1 MSSTLPTQQFTY
13 REQNAQTSALTLD
26 RSGTMRIDLRT
37 LWRVCLKW
45 LRAGWLILAVLFA
58 VHSGAIRPM
67 RVFRGIAHERATG
80 LAAIESNRHWLVPV
94 PESVDTAILTAGI
107 VGGVP
112 GGITAGAVGSAYQK
126 GVSGTPDDRKLVST
140 SSFDLLVKHP
150 AEAAARIRLL
160 TERVGGF
167 LVKSQTNGA
176 QDATSA
182 SIVVRVPAARFAE
195 LAAEVRKI
203 GMRVES
209 EEMQSEDVT
218 RQYVDQQAH
227 LRNLRAQE
235 AQYLSILKQAR
246 TVKDTL
252 EVSEKMNG
260 VRREIEQQQAEF
272 ETLSRQVETVAV
284 SVSLHSEAQAQVFGV
299 PWRPAYEL
307 KFAMAQGLEGLA
319 NYATSMLGLLF
330 YLPAILLWLA
340 TILVGAALGWRLL
353 RLGTRVLFAP
363 KGTGGIETAQSL
375 TN

>member
-1 MSSTLPTQQFTY
+1 
-13 REQNAQTSALTLD
+13 
-26 RSGTMRIDLRT
+26 MRID
-37 LWRVCLKW
+37 WRRFWQGSKKW
-45 LRAGWLILAVLFA
+45 LKTGWLILAVLFA
-58 VHSGAIRPM
+58 VHSGVVRPM
-67 RVFRGIAHERATG
+67 QAFRGIAMERTAG
-80 LAAIESNRHWLVPV
+80 LAAIESTRHWLVPV
-94 PESVDTAILTAGI
+94 SDSVDSATLAAGI

-112 GGITAGAVGSAYQK
+112 GGISSGVGATMYQK
-126 GVSGTPDDRKLVST
+126 GVSGTPDDHKLVST

-150 AEAAARIRLL
+150 AEVAERIRFL

-195 LAAEVRKI
+195 VAAEIRKL
-203 GMRVES
+203 GVRVEN

-218 RQYVDQQAH
+218 RHYVDQQAH

-252 EVSEKMNG
+252 EVSEKLNG
-260 VRREIEQQQAEF
+260 VRGEIEQQQAEF
-272 ETLSRQVETVAV
+272 ETLSRQVETVGV

-299 PWRPAYEL
+299 PWRPSYEL
-307 KFAMAQGLEGLA
+307 KLAMAGGLEGLA
-319 NYATSMLGLLF
+319 NYATSMLGLVF

-340 TILVGAALGWRLL
+340 TVLVGAALGWKAL
-353 RLGTRVLFAP
+353 RFGIHVLFP
-363 KGTGGIETAQSL
+363 KQSARVAA
-375 TN
+375 

>member
-1 MSSTLPTQQFTY
+1 
-13 REQNAQTSALTLD
+13 
-26 RSGTMRIDLRT
+26 MRIDLRT
-37 LWRVCLKW
+37 FWRGSRKW
-45 LRAGWLILAVLFA
+45 LRTGWLILAVLFA
-58 VHSGAIRPM
+58 VHSGAIRSM
-67 RVFRGIAHERATG
+67 QAFRGISMSRASG
-80 LAAIESNRHWLVPV
+80 LAAIESNRHWLVPL
-94 PESVDTAILTAGI
+94 PESVEPATLTAGI

-112 GGITAGAVGSAYQK
+112 GESFLGAPVAMLQK

-150 AEAAARIRLL
+150 AEAVEKIRLL
-160 TERVGGF
+160 TKRVGGF

-195 LAAEVRKI
+195 VVAEIRKI
-203 GMRVES
+203 GVRVEN
-209 EEMQSEDVT
+209 EEMQTEDVT
-218 RQYVDQQAH
+218 RHYVDQQAH

-252 EVSEKMNG
+252 EVSEKLNG
-260 VRREIEQQQAEF
+260 VQGEIEQQQAEF
-272 ETLSRQVETVAV
+272 EMLSRQVETVAV

-299 PWRPAYEL
+299 PWRPGYEL
-307 KFAMAQGLEGLA
+307 KLAMATGLEGMA
-319 NYATSMLGLLF
+319 NYATAMLGLVF

-340 TILVGAALGWRLL
+340 TILVGAALGWKVL
-353 RLGTRVLFAP
+353 RFGTRFLFAAKRAP
-363 KGTGGIETAQSL
+363 GIETAHSV